1 MSARTVARRTLRT
14 AGSTAVVAA
23 IAGTALMPLSAHAEE
38 GAPRALKTTMS
49 APVPSG
55 PLARGGATETF
66 DLTVTNPTDKAS
78 SYHPWLLLDHTGDIP
93 LQQKDVV
100 YKIAPVDAPATDSRI
115 GQQDGQWQG
124 LFHPAGK
131 SAGDGF
137 LIPAGGKMTWK
148 VTIGLGTSYP
158 THDGD
163 FTLVAASSAGEISQG
178 NEASLTF
185 KTVPVGKP
193 GKLDASFVNEGPCE
207 GGSAPDCREMDLR
220 LRSTGDGVLGSDLAS
235 WLQLDAPGQS
245 DADLRARVK
254 VDGVWKDLKGD
265 GHTFNLPVIPKGFGA
280 ASGDRVTRVQI
291 KLGPKTGIK
300 KLTPVTVRASIGLAE
315 DNTYPFLEADRK
327 IELGPKPSPTAPTPT
342 GSTTTTPAPTK
353 PAPGAP
359 KPTGSATTAPAA
371 PATAHTPG
379 TANAP
384 AATGSLAH
392 TGADSDTGLYAGL
405 AGVLVALGGAVA
417 WIGARRRRAARG

>member
-1 MSARTVARRTLRT
+1 MSARTVARRTLHT
-14 AGSTAVVAA
+14 AGATAVVAA
-23 IAGTALMPLSAHAEE
+23 IAGTVLMPLSAHAEE
-38 GAPRALKTTMS
+38 GTPRALKTTMS

-55 PLARGGATETF
+55 PLTRGGATETF
-66 DLTVTNPTDKAS
+66 DLTVTNTTDKAS
-78 SYHPWLLLDHTGDIP
+78 SYHPWLLLDHTGDVP
-93 LQQKDVV
+93 LQQNDVI

-131 SAGDGF
+131 SPADGF

-148 VTIGLGTSYP
+148 VTIGLGSSYP

-163 FTLVAASSAGEISQG
+163 FTLLAASHAGEISQG
-178 NEASLTF
+178 NQASLTF
-185 KTVPVGKP
+185 KTAPAAKP

-207 GGSAPDCREMDLR
+207 GGAAPDCREMDLR

-235 WLQLDAPGQS
+235 WLQLDAPGHS

-315 DNTYPFLEADRK
+315 GNTHPFLEADRK
-327 IELGPKPSPTAPTPT
+327 IELGPKPAPTTPTPT
-342 GSTTTTPAPTK
+342 GSTTTTTAPTQPAPTT
-353 PAPGAP
+353 P
-359 KPTGSATTAPAA
+359 KPTGSTTTAAA
-371 PATAHTPG
+371 APG
-379 TANAP
+379 TANTP

-392 TGADSDTGLYAGL
+392 TGADSGTGLYAGL